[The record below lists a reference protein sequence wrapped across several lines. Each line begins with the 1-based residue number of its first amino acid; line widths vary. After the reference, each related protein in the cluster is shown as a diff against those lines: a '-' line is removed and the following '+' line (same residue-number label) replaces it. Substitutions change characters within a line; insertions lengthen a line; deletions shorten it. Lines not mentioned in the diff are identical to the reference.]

1 LRTLQPTELRFEG
14 VGRVILTHEALLK
27 LRHYRQRFWQNE
39 RGGVLAGSLS
49 LDGSWIVS
57 HVMPPSMKS
66 QAGRYWFKRD
76 PASASQYL
84 DDLFEDSNGTIFY
97 LGEWH
102 THPAKSTEPSE
113 QDTAVIADLIPQ
125 SSLVADF
132 LICIIVDSKSKVI
145 VWCQS
150 ASTPLGAPIIID

>member
-1 LRTLQPTELRFEG
+1 M
-14 VGRVILTHEALLK
+14 
-27 LRHYRQRFWQNE
+27 
-39 RGGVLAGSLS
+39 S
-49 LDGSWIVS
+49 
-57 HVMPPSMKS
+57 PSRKS
-66 QAGRYWFKRD
+66 QAGRNWFKRD

-84 DDLFEDSNGTIFY
+84 DELFEASNGTVFY

-113 QDTAVIADLIPQ
+113 QDIAVIADLIPQ